1 MNSFLD
7 FINQDIEAKKTLLS
21 SMPTNNKTN
30 KRKYNDKIDSIK
42 ETYLDYKES
51 VSKNCSS
58 VSLGKPTII
67 SVVTVQSGI
76 FSLIISNN
84 FK

>member
-30 KRKYNDKIDSIK
+30 KREVNKIMQKMKLK
-42 ETYLDYKES
+42 ELD
-51 VSKNCSS
+51 
-58 VSLGKPTII
+58 
-67 SVVTVQSGI
+67 
-76 FSLIISNN
+76 
-84 FK
+84 